1 MTLENHTT
9 TSLII
14 GYDISHTSDNKVL
27 VIGKRGPSGSVEIV
41 NAFQGDEAEE
51 LYNKLITKKENKKC

>member
-1 MTLENHTT
+1 MTFENHTT

-27 VIGKRGPSGSVEIV
+27 VIGKRGPSGTVEIV
-41 NAFQGDEAEE
+41 NAFQGYEAEE
-51 LYNKLITKKENKKC
+51 LYNKLITKKENKK

>member
-27 VIGKRGPSGSVEIV
+27 VVGKRGPKGSIEIV

-51 LYNKLITKKENKKC
+51 LYNNLITKKEINQ

>member
-27 VIGKRGPSGSVEIV
+27 VIGKRGPKGSIEIV

-51 LYNKLITKKENKKC
+51 LYNNLITKKEINQ

>member
-1 MTLENHTT
+1 MALENHTT

-14 GYDISHTSDNKVL
+14 GYDISHTSDSKML
-27 VIGKRGPSGSVEIV
+27 VIGKRGPSGFVEIV

-51 LYNKLITKKENKKC
+51 LYNKLITKQENKK

>member
-1 MTLENHTT
+1 MTFENHTT

-27 VIGKRGPSGSVEIV
+27 VIGKRGPKGSIEIV

-51 LYNKLITKKENKKC
+51 LYNNLITKKEINK